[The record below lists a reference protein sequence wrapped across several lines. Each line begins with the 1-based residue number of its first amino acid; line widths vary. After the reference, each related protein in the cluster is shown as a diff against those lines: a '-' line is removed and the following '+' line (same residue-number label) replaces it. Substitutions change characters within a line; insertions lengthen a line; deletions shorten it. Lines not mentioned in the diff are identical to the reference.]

1 MMHVILEVKG
11 MQSTDLVFLVL
22 ANLYFAFQ
30 WTPIIM
36 VVITVIRGAL
46 LLKGQ
51 KREFEDWFR
60 NPWMTFLSIFFL
72 PGTLIYTGIRYVVSK
87 LAGIKI
93 ERVSGTSTYGEL
105 NLFLEV
111 EQPPRVGVLIVALYM
126 NVMLSVFVALTLLVL
141 PLVLILDLVWTAI
154 CLYVALGVL
163 YNSSLRSGDAGLVL
177 TSLRQKPKSGAIE
190 LVVVIASL
198 AFLYWQT
205 MGVSL

>member
-1 MMHVILEVKG
+1 
-11 MQSTDLVFLVL
+11 MQTPDIVLLLV
-22 ANLYFAFQ
+22 ANFYFAFQ
-30 WTPIIM
+30 WTPMII
-36 VVITVIRGAL
+36 VVVTIIRGAL

-72 PGTLIYTGIRYVVSK
+72 PGTLIYTGIRYLVSK
-87 LAGIKI
+87 IAGIKI
-93 ERVSGTSTYGEL
+93 DRVSGTTTYGEL

-111 EQPPRVGVLIVALYM
+111 EKPPRVGVLVIALFS
-126 NVMLSVFVALTLLVL
+126 NVVLSVFVALTLLVL
-141 PLVLILDLVWTAI
+141 PLILILDLAWTGI

-177 TSLRQKPKSGAIE
+177 TALRRKPKSGAIE
-190 LVVVIASL
+190 LIVVIAML

-205 MGVSL
+205 MGVPM